1 VWWSPGSPGTVRYYI
16 DGQMVHE
23 IDGTTSDLI
32 PDTPMY
38 MILNS
43 GVWAGPARGGPP
55 DATTVFPNSFQV
67 AYVRVYK
74 TPPSQNTNYSA
85 P

>member
-1 VWWSPGSPGTVRYYI
+1 MWWSTSDPATVRYYI

-23 IDGTTSDLI
+23 IDGTPADLI

-43 GVWAGPARGGPP
+43 GTWAGATRGGPP
-55 DATTVFPNSFQV
+55 DATTTFPNAFQV
-67 AYVRVYK
+67 AYMRVYS
-74 TPPSQNTNYSA
+74 TPPAQNTNYSA